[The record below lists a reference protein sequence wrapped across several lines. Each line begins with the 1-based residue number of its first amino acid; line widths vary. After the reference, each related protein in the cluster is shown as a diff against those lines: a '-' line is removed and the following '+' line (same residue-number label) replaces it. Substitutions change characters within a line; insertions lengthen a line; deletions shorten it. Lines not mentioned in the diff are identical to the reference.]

1 MDFFIGVVSKEAHY
15 THCVNNIFLR
25 GCECVSVTW
34 VGMKATGAPAKEV
47 LVGLSLR
54 RTMLVFPLLLLFAT
68 LLPSLTDAQLGY
80 WETTTLCVHDSSCQ

>member
-1 MDFFIGVVSKEAHY
+1 M
-15 THCVNNIFLR
+15 
-25 GCECVSVTW
+25 SVTW

-54 RTMLVFPLLLLFAT
+54 RTMLVFPQRVGLLLLLFAT
-68 LLPSLTDAQLGY
+68 LLLSLTDAQLGY